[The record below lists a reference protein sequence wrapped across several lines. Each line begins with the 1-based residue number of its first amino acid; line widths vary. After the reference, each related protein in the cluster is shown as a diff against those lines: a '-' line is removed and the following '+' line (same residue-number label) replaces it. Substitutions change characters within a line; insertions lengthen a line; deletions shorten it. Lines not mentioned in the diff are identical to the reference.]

1 MEDSMLANII
11 RHLRLYK
18 LLVSTQFKI
27 LSRYRSD
34 FIVGTICILLTFLSV
49 QFTLWIIFQRIHDI
63 AGWTRNEIIFIYG
76 FNTLVLGCVWVF
88 ISKLWI
94 LRDELIAGVFLRY
107 KVRPINATFYY
118 FAESLDLKSFSS
130 IALGIAVLV
139 FASKTLGLN
148 WTVGYLLLCVA
159 FVVFSSFLFLGLLLF
174 FSSFG
179 FRYNNSAPLMGFMV
193 NISQISYFPFGIY
206 GAVVS
211 QLLMTV
217 FPVGLISFLPSSI
230 LLHKVDLGWN
240 VMTYVAICVA
250 SLWLGLF
257 AWSRGTEAYEGSGT

>member
-1 MEDSMLANII
+1 MMANIL

-18 LLVSTQFKI
+18 LLISTQFKI

-34 FIVGTICILLTFLSV
+34 FIVGTICILLTFFSV

-88 ISKLWI
+88 LSKLWI

-118 FAESLDLKSFSS
+118 FSESIDLKSFSS
-130 IALGIAVLV
+130 IILGVVVLV
-139 FASKTLGLN
+139 YSSKALGLN
-148 WTVGYLLLCVA
+148 WSIGYIALCLL
-159 FVVFSSFLFLGLLLF
+159 FVVLSSLLFMGLLLF

-206 GAVVS
+206 GALVS

-230 LLHKVDLGWN
+230 LLHKTELDWTLAS
-240 VMTYVAICVA
+240 YAAICVA
-250 SLWLGLF
+250 ALWLGLF
-257 AWSRGTEAYEGSGT
+257 SWSRGTEAYEGSGT